1 MKLFVIGTLFG
12 GLLTGGIAFYLY
24 QTHPKVEV
32 KTVTVKEG
40 GIDGRDSNTLSA
52 DLVNRQIEELSA
64 LVGEAFDARYVMILH
79 TTTNGIQSVADIAQ
93 KRAADPTVR
102 SVANDVRNEA
112 ANRLSGLTA
121 LRSKYNLIHD

>member
-40 GIDGRDSNTLSA
+40 GIEGRDSNTLSA
-52 DLVNRQIEELSA
+52 DLVNRQIEELSS
-64 LVGEAFDARYVMILH
+64 LGGEAFDARYVMILH
-79 TTTNGIQSVADIAQ
+79 TVMSGMESVADIAQ
-93 KRAADPTVR
+93 KQASDPSVK
-102 SVANDVRNEA
+102 SVAKDVRNEA
-112 ANRLSGLTA
+112 TDRLSDLSA